1 MLLTSHFLSFLFV
14 VSSCIVM
21 ADNHFYLVKQKDLT
35 MASLKDVAKLASVSL
50 MTVSRAI
57 NNPEKLNKETYKRV
71 KQAIEHLNYVPD
83 LSARKIRG
91 DNSGPRAI
99 GVLALET
106 AMTPFSV
113 ELLQAIEKTAQDHGW
128 NTFIVNLF
136 DDKDPDHAI
145 NTLLSYRP
153 NGIIYTTMG
162 LRKVELPEKLLD
174 KNVVLANCISDSKQ
188 LACYIPNDYFGQYQA
203 MQQVIKKGYKKPLCI
218 YLSETTLAG
227 KTRRKAV
234 EQAWLD
240 AGYNLNKITS
250 YHTSTLSDDLSQE
263 YMMTV
268 DILKQHCNKNPDF
281 DVLICGNDRIAFV
294 AYQYLLGQGLHIPSD
309 VAVLGYDNMVGTGE
323 LFYPP
328 LTTVQLPHYEIGEQA
343 ALHIINNKNQKQII
357 QVASPYLERNSL

>member
-1 MLLTSHFLSFLFV
+1 
-14 VSSCIVM
+14 
-21 ADNHFYLVKQKDLT
+21 

-57 NNPEKLNKETYKRV
+57 NNPEKLNKETLKRV
-71 KQAIEHLNYVPD
+71 KQAIEQLNYVPD

-113 ELLQAIEKTAQDHGW
+113 ELLQAIEKTAQHHGW

-153 NGIIYTTMG
+153 DGIIYTTMG
-162 LRKVELPEKLLD
+162 LRKVELPEKLLG
-174 KNVVLANCISDSKQ
+174 KNLVLANCISDSEQ
-188 LACYIPNDYFGQYQA
+188 LACYIPDDYLGQYQA
-203 MQQVIKKGYKKPLCI
+203 MQQVIEKGYKKPLCI
-218 YLSETTLAG
+218 FLSEKTLAG
-227 KTRRKAV
+227 KTRRKAA

-240 AGYNLNKITS
+240 AGNNVKDMVS
-250 YHTSTLSDDLSQE
+250 YHTQTNQQNITQE
-263 YMMTV
+263 YMMTI
-268 DILKQHCNKNPDF
+268 DILKKHCHKKPDF
-281 DVLICGNDRIAFV
+281 DVLICGNDRIAFL
-294 AYQYLLGQGLHIPSD
+294 AYQYLLSQGFHIPKD
-309 VAVLGYDNMVGTGE
+309 IAVLGYDNMVGTGE

-328 LTTVQLPHYEIGEQA
+328 LSTIQLPHYEIGEKA
-343 ALHIINNKNQKQII
+343 ALHIINGQTQTKTIH
-357 QVASPYLERNSL
+357 VSSPYLERDSL

>member
-1 MLLTSHFLSFLFV
+1 M
-14 VSSCIVM
+14 I
-21 ADNHFYLVKQKDLT
+21 DNNFYYIEQKDLT

-57 NNPEKLNKETYKRV
+57 NNPEKLNKQTYQRV
-71 KQAIEHLNYVPD
+71 KQAIEQLNYVPD

-91 DNSGPRAI
+91 DNSGPCAI

-113 ELLQAIEKTAQDHGW
+113 ELLQAIEKTAQNHGW

-162 LRKVELPEKLLD
+162 LRKVDLPEKLLG
-174 KNVVLANCISDSKQ
+174 KNIVLANCVTDSEK
-188 LACYIPNDYFGQYQA
+188 LACYIPDDYTGQYQA
-203 MQQVIKKGYKKPLCI
+203 MQQVIQKGYKKPLCI
-218 YLSETTLAG
+218 YLSEKTLAG
-227 KTRRKAV
+227 KTRRKGA

-240 AGYNLNKITS
+240 AGKNLKKITS
-250 YHTSTLSDDLSQE
+250 YHMPILENNIAQE
-263 YMMTV
+263 YMMTI
-268 DILKQHCNKNPDF
+268 DILKQHCNNTPDF

-294 AYQYLLGQGLHIPSD
+294 AYQYLLGQGFHIPKD
-309 VAVLGYDNMVGTGE
+309 VAILGYDNMVGTGE
-323 LFYPP
+323 LFFPP

-343 ALHIINNKNQKQII
+343 ALHIINGQTETEISY
-357 QVASPYLERNSL
+357 VASPYLERNSL

>member
-1 MLLTSHFLSFLFV
+1 
-14 VSSCIVM
+14 
-21 ADNHFYLVKQKDLT
+21 

-71 KQAIEHLNYVPD
+71 KKAIEQLNYVPD

-91 DNSGPRAI
+91 DHSGPHAI

-106 AMTPFSV
+106 ATTPFSV
-113 ELLQAIEKTAQDHGW
+113 ELLQAIERTAQQHGW

-136 DDKDPDHAI
+136 DDKDANHAI

-162 LRKVELPEKLLD
+162 LRKVELPERLLG
-174 KNVVLANCISDSKQ
+174 KNVVLANCISDSEQ
-188 LACYIPNDYFGQYQA
+188 LACYIPDDYSGQYQA
-203 MQQVIKKGYKKPLCI
+203 MQQVINKGYQKPLCI
-218 YLSETTLAG
+218 YLSEHTLAG
-227 KTRRKAV
+227 SIRRQAA

-240 AGYNLNKITS
+240 AGKNLDDLIS
-250 YHTSTLSDDLSQE
+250 YHTSTSQGNLAQE

-268 DILKQHCNKNPDF
+268 EILKQHCVRKPEF

-294 AYQYLLGQGLHIPSD
+294 AYQYLLSNGFHIPND
-309 VAVLGYDNMVGTGE
+309 VAILGYDNMVGTGE
-323 LFYPP
+323 LFYPS

-343 ALHIINNKNQKQII
+343 ALHIITGQTQKTVT
-357 QVASPYLERNSL
+357 QVASAFLQRQSL

>member
-1 MLLTSHFLSFLFV
+1 
-14 VSSCIVM
+14 
-21 ADNHFYLVKQKDLT
+21 

-57 NNPEKLNKETYKRV
+57 NNPEKLNKETFTRV
-71 KQAIEHLNYVPD
+71 KQAIEQLNYVPD

-91 DNSGPRAI
+91 DSSGPRAI

-113 ELLQAIEKTAQDHGW
+113 ELLQAIEKTAQKYGW

-136 DDKDPDHAI
+136 DDKQPDHAI

-153 NGIIYTTMG
+153 DGIIYTTMG
-162 LRKVELPEKLLD
+162 LRKVELPEKLLG
-174 KNVVLANCISDSKQ
+174 KNLVLANCISDSEQ
-188 LACYIPNDYFGQYQA
+188 LACYIPDDYLGQYQA
-203 MQQVIKKGYKKPLCI
+203 MQQVINKGYKKPLCI
-218 YLSETTLAG
+218 FLSEKTLAG
-227 KTRRKAV
+227 KTRRKAA
-234 EQAWLD
+234 EQAWID
-240 AGYNLNKITS
+240 AGRKVNELIS
-250 YHTSTLSDDLSQE
+250 YHTSSSPDNLAQE
-263 YMMTV
+263 YMMTTQ
-268 DILKQHCNKNPDF
+268 ILKQHCAKKLDF

-294 AYQYLLGQGLHIPSD
+294 AYQFLLGKGYHIPND

-343 ALHIINNKNQKQII
+343 ALHIINSKNKKEINY
-357 QVASPYLERNSL
+357 VASPYLPRKSL

>member
-1 MLLTSHFLSFLFV
+1 MLS
-14 VSSCIVM
+14 
-21 ADNHFYLVKQKDLT
+21 KKGLT
-35 MASLKDVAKLASVSL
+35 MVSLKDVAKLASVSL

-71 KQAIEHLNYVPD
+71 KKAIEQLNYVPD

-91 DNSGPRAI
+91 DHTAPHAI

-113 ELLQAIEKTAQDHGW
+113 ELLQAIEKTAQQHGW

-136 DDKDPDHAI
+136 DDKQPDHAI

-153 NGIIYTTMG
+153 DGIIYTTMG
-162 LRKVELPEKLLD
+162 LRKVELPEKLLGKD
-174 KNVVLANCISDSKQ
+174 VVLANCISDSEQ
-188 LACYIPNDYFGQYQA
+188 LACYIPDDYNGQYLA
-203 MQQVIKKGYKKPLCI
+203 MQQVIKKGYQKPLCI
-218 YLSETTLAG
+218 YLSENTLAG
-227 KTRRKAV
+227 NIRRKAA

-240 AGYNLNKITS
+240 AGRNLDDMLN
-250 YHTSTLSDDLSQE
+250 YHTVLQHDLAQE

-268 DILKQHCNKNPDF
+268 EILKQHCKNKPEF

-294 AYQYLLGQGLHIPSD
+294 AYQFLLSQGFSIPND
-309 VAVLGYDNMVGTGE
+309 IAVLGYDNMVGTGE

-343 ALHIINNKNQKQII
+343 ALHIIAGNTQKKTTL
-357 QVASPYLERNSL
+357 VASPFLQRKSL

>member
-1 MLLTSHFLSFLFV
+1 
-14 VSSCIVM
+14 
-21 ADNHFYLVKQKDLT
+21 

-57 NNPEKLNKETYKRV
+57 NNPEKLNKQTYNRV
-71 KQAIEHLNYVPD
+71 QKAIEQLDYVPD

-113 ELLQAIEKTAQDHGW
+113 ELLQAIEKTAQQHGW

-136 DDKDPDHAI
+136 DDKQANHAI

-162 LRKVELPEKLLD
+162 LRKIELPTKLLG
-174 KNVVLANCISDSKQ
+174 KNVVLANCICDSED
-188 LACYIPNDYFGQYQA
+188 LACYIPDDYTGQYYA

-218 YLSETTLAG
+218 YLSNTSLAG
-227 KTRRKAV
+227 KTRRKGA

-240 AGYNLNKITS
+240 AGRNLNDIIS
-250 YHTSTLSDDLSQE
+250 YHTTTVENNLTQE

-268 DILKQHCNKNPDF
+268 DILKQHCNKKPDF

-294 AYQYLLGQGLHIPSD
+294 AYQFLLSQGFHIPTD
-309 VAVLGYDNMVGTGE
+309 IAVVGYDNMVGTGE

-328 LTTVQLPHYEIGEQA
+328 LTTVQLPHYQIGEQA
-343 ALHIINNKNQKQII
+343 ALHIINNQTNKNVTNVPAPFLQ
-357 QVASPYLERNSL
+357 RDSL